1 MTTAHTLRIATYNIH
16 KGVSAFGRRNRVHDL
31 RIALATLEADL
42 LFLQEVQ
49 EVNARNSERFSDW
62 PAEAQTRFLAG
73 PDYHYVYGGN
83 AVYEYG
89 HHGNA
94 ILSLHPFAFAHNHDI
109 SDHRFESRG
118 MLHAV
123 QRVGD
128 RELHCVNVHLGWF
141 AQSRR
146 RQADAL
152 IELVRDTV
160 PAGAPLI
167 IAGDFNDWHNR
178 LTLHLSAA
186 LGVREAM
193 VDRRLARAGMLPML
207 ARPARTF
214 PALLPWLKLDRIYVR
229 GFRVGQV
236 EVMRG
241 RLWAQMSDHAPLV
254 ADLIF
259 D

>member
-1 MTTAHTLRIATYNIH
+1 M
-16 KGVSAFGRRNRVHDL
+16 
-31 RIALATLEADL
+31 
-42 LFLQEVQ
+42 
-49 EVNARNSERFSDW
+49 
-62 PAEAQTRFLAG
+62 
-73 PDYHYVYGGN
+73 
-83 AVYEYG
+83 
-89 HHGNA
+89 
-94 ILSLHPFAFAHNHDI
+94 
-109 SDHRFESRG
+109 
-118 MLHAV
+118 
-123 QRVGD
+123 
-128 RELHCVNVHLGWF
+128 
-141 AQSRR
+141 
-146 RQADAL
+146 
-152 IELVRDTV
+152 